1 MTEAPDSALRYE
13 PIAVTDEST
22 VVAAY
27 TPDPATSH
35 GYQSEAQLEEDFIQ
49 RLQAQAYE
57 RLVITSSADLVANVR
72 TQLETLNAVTFS
84 DAEWE
89 RFFTEKVASKNEGIV
104 EKTAKIQEDPIQV
117 LTARRRHQQEHQ
129 ADRQVQHPQQ
139 PAPGHQPVRDDW

>member
-27 TPDPATSH
+27 TPDPATSRAT
-35 GYQSEAQLEEDFIQ
+35 SPRRSSKRTFIQ

-57 RLVITSSADLVANVR
+57 RLVITSSADLVANLR
-72 TQLETLNAVTFS
+72 TQLEALNAVTFS

-89 RFFTEKVASKNEGIV
+89 RFFTERIA
-104 EKTAKIQEDPIQV
+104 AQERGHRREDRADPGGPRSRSSPAT
-117 LTARRRHQQEHQ
+117 TARRRTSS
-129 ADRQVQHPQQ
+129 
-139 PAPGHQPVRDDW
+139 